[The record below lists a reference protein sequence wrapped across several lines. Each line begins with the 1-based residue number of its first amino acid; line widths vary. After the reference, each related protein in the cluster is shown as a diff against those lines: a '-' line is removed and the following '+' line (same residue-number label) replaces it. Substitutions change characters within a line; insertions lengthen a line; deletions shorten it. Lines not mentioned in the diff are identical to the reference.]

1 MSSAVAGGLEPAIT
15 AAAAAAHGE
24 DAADITASHVT
35 DDAKRHSW
43 RRSKLK
49 SK

>member
-1 MSSAVAGGLEPAIT
+1 MAGGLQPA

-24 DAADITASHVT
+24 DAADIAASRAT

-49 SK
+49 SE